1 MGRQASITSIILAG
15 GGSSRFGQVKALET
29 MGGKSL
35 IRWVVDSLTPLSQ
48 EVFIVVAQGEDLL
61 YSSPLV
67 KVIEDI
73 YPGKGPLG
81 GIYSGLTASSSP
93 RAIVVGCDM
102 PFLNSALLSYMAG
115 LSPGFDIVVP
125 RIGEILEPLCAVYSQ
140 DCLTPIR
147 SLLERGELA
156 VRRLFSLVKVR
167 YVEEK
172 ELKRFDP
179 ECLSF
184 FNVNTRAKLK
194 EARSRLQAYSF
205 KAPLW

>member
-1 MGRQASITSIILAG
+1 MGRQASITAIILAG

-29 MGGKSL
+29 MGDKSL
-35 IRWVVDSLTPLSQ
+35 IKWVVDSLTPLSQ
-48 EVFIVVAQGEDLL
+48 EIFIVVAQGKDLF
-61 YSSPLV
+61 YSSPMV

-140 DCLTPIR
+140 NCLTSIR
-147 SLLERGELA
+147 SLLECGDLT
-156 VRRLFSLVKVR
+156 VRRLFGMLKVR

-172 ELKRFDP
+172 ELKIFDP
-179 ECLSF
+179 ECSSF
-184 FNVNTRAKLK
+184 FNVNTQTALE
-194 EARSRLQAYSF
+194 EARSKLQTYSF
-205 KAPLW
+205 KIPLS